1 MARDNQEINDWLN
14 SSQGQLFATVVIAV
28 IVVGFLA
35 YIVMSLT
42 GWLQWVVGIFFVAV
56 LVAAAWYF
64 ISAREKS

>member
-14 SSQGQLFATVVIAV
+14 SSQGQLFATVVIAA